1 MIVVT
6 GSNGFIGSNLI
17 FQLNKR
23 GVKDILAVD
32 DLSKKDQISNLTHCE
47 IEDLIDIKDF
57 YPNLENNL
65 LKEKK
70 VKTIFHQG
78 ACSDTMEWDA
88 LFMLKSNYL
97 LAKKLLICAENAK
110 IPFIYASS
118 ASVYGDGKIFIEEKE
133 NEKPINL

>member
-32 DLSKKDQISNLTHCE
+32 DLSKKDQISNLTYCE
-47 IEDLIDIKDF
+47 IEDLIDINDF
-57 YPNLENNL
+57 YPNLDNNL

-78 ACSDTMEWDA
+78 ACSDTM
-88 LFMLKSNYL
+88 
-97 LAKKLLICAENAK
+97 
-110 IPFIYASS
+110 
-118 ASVYGDGKIFIEEKE
+118 
-133 NEKPINL
+133 